1 MNVLSIL
8 LNASLIGKDV
18 TLPLPVPEWVLII
31 VLILMFL
38 VHLLFINLMLGG
50 TILSFI
56 YQLKSKQNK
65 EYRILS
71 EEIGKT
77 ITVNKS
83 MAVVMGVAPLLAINT
98 LYTKFFYTANALTG
112 LVWILVVPLVIVSF
126 LLIYLHKFTFKS
138 LENKPTLHVSI
149 LGGALL
155 IFLFIPLIFLTNIN
169 LMLFPDK
176 WSVIHGFWDAML
188 LPSVFTRY
196 FHFLFASLAI
206 TGLFLAIYIGR
217 DKFKFED
224 KFKEFDKEE
233 LQRKLYKIALHS
245 NLAQFFIGPINLMVL
260 PSNGLK
266 HDTLFA
272 IIGGAIIALIP
283 TYYLWKETKIEADKI
298 GKHNLHIVISLSI
311 TVLFMGMGRHLYRAN
326 AVRPYQNEMTINTKN
341 YLCELEKAK
350 IEAKIKEKEEA
361 MKGVSGNDVFNQKCV
376 MCHAVDQ
383 SLVGP
388 SVKEI
393 VATYRGKQ
401 QEMKDWIN
409 NPGKKRANSS
419 QMPAFKGQI
428 NDLEMDALVE
438 YILQE
443 K

>member
-1 MNVLSIL
+1 MNILSII

-18 TLPLPVPEWVLII
+18 TLPLPVPEWILIV

-38 VHLLFINLMLGG
+38 VHILFINLMVGG
-50 TILSFI
+50 TILSFF
-56 YQLKSKQNK
+56 YELKSKQNK
-65 EYRILS
+65 NYRILS

-126 LLIYLHKFTFKS
+126 LLIYLHKYTYKS
-138 LENKPTLHVSI
+138 LYKYPKLHISI

-176 WSVIHGFWDAML
+176 WSVVKGFWDALL

-196 FHFLFASLAI
+196 FHFIIASLAI
-206 TGLFLAIYIGR
+206 TALFLAIYIGR
-217 DKFKFED
+217 EKFKFEE
-224 KFKEFDKEE
+224 KFDQINKQD
-233 LQRKLYKIALHS
+233 LQRRLYKISLHS
-245 NLAQFFIGPINLMVL
+245 NFAQYIIGPINLMVL
-260 PSNGLK
+260 PSIGLK
-266 HDTLFA
+266 HDTLFT
-272 IIGGAIIALIP
+272 IIGGAIIGLIP
-283 TYYLWKETKIEADKI
+283 TYYLWKETKAESNKV
-298 GKHNLHIVISLSI
+298 GKHNFHIVISLTI
-311 TVLFMGMGRHLYRAN
+311 TILFMGLGRHLYRAN
-326 AVRPYQNEMTINTKN
+326 AVQLYQNEMAINTKK
-341 YLCELEKAK
+341 YLSELNNAK
-350 IEAKIKEKEEA
+350 IEAKIKEKEAA
-361 MKGVSGNDVFNQKCV
+361 MKGISGKDVFNQKCV
-376 MCHAVDQ
+376 MCHAADQ

-393 VATYRGKQ
+393 VSTYRGKNQ
-401 QEMKDWIN
+401 QMKDWIN

-428 NDLEMDALVE
+428 NDLEMNALVE